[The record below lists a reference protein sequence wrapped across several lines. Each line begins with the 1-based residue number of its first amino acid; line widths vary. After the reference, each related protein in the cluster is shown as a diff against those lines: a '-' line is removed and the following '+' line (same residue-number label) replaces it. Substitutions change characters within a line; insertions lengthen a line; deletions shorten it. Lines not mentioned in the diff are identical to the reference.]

1 MKKILNILFRR
12 TILIILAAILSTD
25 GLAADKK
32 LSLNL
37 KSVPI
42 STVLSMISEQ
52 HGLNIVVNADI
63 KGAVTLRLN
72 EVDLNT
78 ALASI
83 LNPNGYNYYYDND
96 IIVVKSMERETAAE
110 LVTEVIRLSYAE
122 AAAIKQALES
132 IKSDRGSVVI
142 LDPSVEG
149 SGYSAGK
156 YTPTQLLVTDYPV
169 NVSQM
174 LALVADLDKAE
185 RIVSIEVKIIETTI
199 DDQTKLGFSWPSSLS
214 SKISGQLNSGSTTI
228 TNVDQSSDVLGSK
241 NLNGGQWVWGTLSV
255 SELRVVLDALSAT
268 GNSRLLSDPKITT
281 AENHEAEIKSQT
293 VIPIQTIN
301 RFTESAAT
309 ADIVSYVDEE
319 VGISLR
325 VTARINEDNRITLD
339 VVPIVEDIIGYAGS
353 GENAKP
359 ITSERSVK
367 TRITVRD
374 GETAA
379 LGGLLKE
386 SEIIKENRVP
396 ILGQIPLLGSILFTH
411 KNVQKT
417 TTDLLI
423 LITPHLMP

>member
-1 MKKILNILFRR
+1 
-12 TILIILAAILSTD
+12 
-25 GLAADKK
+25 
-32 LSLNL
+32 
-37 KSVPI
+37 
-42 STVLSMISEQ
+42 
-52 HGLNIVVNADI
+52 
-63 KGAVTLRLN
+63 
-72 EVDLNT
+72 
-78 ALASI
+78 
-83 LNPNGYNYYYDND
+83 
-96 IIVVKSMERETAAE
+96 MERETAAE